1 MNRVDLGG
9 RVNTKKGTTD
19 GVEPLAVGVEVAADM
34 LGIGRSS
41 VFILLNDGL
50 LASVKIGKRRLIPV
64 AELRAFLDRQA
75 RRAS

>member
-1 MNRVDLGG
+1 MDLGG

-19 GVEPLAVGVEVAADM
+19 GAEPLAVGVEVAADM